1 MPENPVGEPGFY
13 LVDFEEK
20 AVKKYVLIAGLVFL
34 FQCATTQTENFVID
48 LPALKPVNKSV
59 GLHLYQPEA
68 FSVDKLTEKSN
79 GYYFGGLD
87 QSEIVALNHSVYG
100 TLVKNRLFRS
110 VKAAK
115 TAGQAVDL
123 ELDWMIRDYAIIASG
138 SQVWG
143 AANISFCFVNSKNE
157 IVYQEDFSVATKNY
171 HCLIKT
177 VKTQLNSA
185 IVNRL
190 VIQLA
195 NWHRKNSPPRL
206 ALSREYNGVTYF
218 PSYREATQIFPPE
231 VKFQQL
237 SSESRMKHKTRG
249 MSADRIDWSKLL
261 AN

>member
-1 MPENPVGEPGFY
+1 M
-13 LVDFEEK
+13 
-20 AVKKYVLIAGLVFL
+20 KKYFLIPCLVVL
-34 FQCATTQTENFVID
+34 FQCATTQTESFVID
-48 LPALKPVNKSV
+48 LPTLKPVNKTVS
-59 GLHLYQPEA
+59 LHLYQPEA
-68 FSVDKLTEKSN
+68 FSVDKLAEKSDE
-79 GYYFGGLD
+79 YFFGGLD
-87 QSEIVALNHSVYG
+87 QSEIVALNRSVYG

-115 TAGQAVDL
+115 TAGTGADL

-157 IVYQEDFSVATKNY
+157 IVYQEDFSVAAKNY

-190 VIQLA
+190 VIQMA
-195 NWHRKNSPPRL
+195 NWYRKNTPPRL
-206 ALSREYNGVTYF
+206 ALPREYNGVAYF
-218 PSYREATQIFPPE
+218 ASYREATQIFPPE

-249 MSADRIDWSKLL
+249 MSADRVDWSKLV

>member
-1 MPENPVGEPGFY
+1 
-13 LVDFEEK
+13 
-20 AVKKYVLIAGLVFL
+20 VKKYLLIPCLLLL
-34 FQCATTQTENFVID
+34 FQCATTQSESFVID
-48 LPALKPVNKSV
+48 FPALKPVNKTI

-68 FSVDKLTEKSN
+68 FSVDKLAEKN
-79 GYYFGGLD
+79 DGYFFGGLKPN
-87 QSEIVALNHSVYG
+87 EIVALNHSVYG

-110 VKAAK
+110 VAAAK
-115 TAGQAVDL
+115 SAGKKIDL
-123 ELDWMIRDYAIIASG
+123 EMDWMLRDYTIVAAG

-143 AANISFCFVNSKNE
+143 AANISYCFVNSNNE
-157 IVYQEDFSVATKNY
+157 VVFQEEFSVATKNY

-195 NWHRKNSPPRL
+195 NWYRKSAPPRL
-206 ALSREYNGVTYF
+206 ALPHEYNGVTYF
-218 PSYREATQIFPPE
+218 PNYREATQIFPPE
-231 VKFQQL
+231 IKFQQL
-237 SSESRMKHKTRG
+237 SSESRMKHNTRG